1 MNLGHWVLS
10 EGVNFTESS
19 FGFIYEIKNIVTG
32 KKYIGKKQCNSKI
45 KRKPLKG
52 KKRNRIDYK
61 VSDWRE
67 YTGSST
73 DLNIDIERYGKE
85 SFIFTIIKACDSKW
99 ALAYYEIKE
108 QIERDVI
115 IRDDFY
121 NGILNVRIG
130 RPPKSEFEKLKKEVI
145 IIVSE

>member
-1 MNLGHWVLS
+1 MDLGHWILS
-10 EGVNFTESS
+10 KDVIFTDES
-19 FGFIYEIKNIVTG
+19 FGFIYEIKNIITG
-32 KKYIGKKQCNSKI
+32 RIYIGKKQCNSRI

-52 KKRNRIDYK
+52 KKRNRIDYRE
-61 VSDWRE
+61 SDWRQ

-73 DLNIDIERYGKE
+73 DLNADIEKFGKE
-85 SFIFTIIKACDSKW
+85 SFVFTIIKVCDSKW

-115 IRDDFY
+115 IKDDFY

-130 RPPKSEFEKLKKEVI
+130 RPPKSEFEKLKKEATI
-145 IIVSE
+145 MSCE